1 MAKQARQRRSNADR
15 SAETRE
21 KLLHAAERCLID
33 LGYAQTSN
41 LKVCLRAGVSNGAL
55 LHHFRTRENLVAS
68 TLERVYEQLTR
79 QVSDGIVGIEPGSD
93 RLDRAVDL
101 LWSIFD
107 SDRFK
112 VILEIWLA
120 AANDK
125 RLRRRVFPL
134 MRELANSVQPR
145 FEPLLQD
152 VARDPAYLSD
162 VLNLFF
168 YALEGMGLNR
178 STFGPEDIPPG
189 VRRLLKEM
197 LRCAIDRRAQPQ
209 ASGNV

>member
-1 MAKQARQRRSNADR
+1 MARQARQRRSNADR

-21 KLLHAAERCLID
+21 KLLNAAERCLIE
-33 LGYAQTSN
+33 LGYAQSSN

-79 QVSDGIVGIEPGSD
+79 QVRDGLEGTEPGSD

-125 RLRRRVFPL
+125 RLRRRVFPV
-134 MRELANSVQPR
+134 MRELADSVQPR

-152 VARDPAYLSD
+152 VAGDTAHLTD
-162 VLNLFF
+162 VMNLFF

-178 STFGPEDIPPG
+178 STFGPEDIPSS
-189 VRRLLKEM
+189 VRQLMKEM
-197 LRCAIDRRAQPQ
+197 LRCAVDRSARPRA
-209 ASGNV
+209 SSDE